1 MSPALIL
8 TCVTI
13 YSLLLFGVVWITSR
27 KADNESYFV
36 GNRSS
41 RWYIVAYGMIGAS
54 LSGVTFISVPGNVCN
69 TQLGYFQVVLGYLV
83 GYWVIAMLLLPLY
96 YRMKLTSIYTY
107 LEKRF
112 GPVTYITGSLFFI
125 LSRVVGASLRVFI
138 VVGVLQRFVFDAIG
152 IPFYVTVSIFL
163 LLILLYTYRGGVKTI
178 VWTDTLQTTFM
189 LLSLVLT
196 VILITGELNFNFS
209 QAWDK
214 VWNGTFST
222 MVFTDWRSKLFF
234 PKQFFG
240 GMFIAIAMTG
250 LDQEMMQKNISCRNV
265 GEAKKNMITFSF
277 IVVIV
282 NALFLALGALLYE
295 YINRPGIAIPAT
307 SDGQMIT
314 DTVFPTIAL
323 NYLGPVSG
331 VLFVIGIISAA
342 YPSADGALT
351 ALTACF
357 CIDIMG
363 MNRNEG
369 LSEEAK
375 TKLRQKVHVCF
386 AVVLLLVIVLFKE
399 FSTDAVINN
408 VLIFAGYTYGP
419 LLGLYAFGLFT
430 KLQVKDVFVPVVC
443 ILAPVLCFL
452 LDKFTP
458 EVIPGFKFG
467 PELLIVNG
475 ALTFVGLLLL
485 RKKETAGS

>member
-1 MSPALIL
+1 LSPALIL
-8 TCVTI
+8 TCVTL
-13 YSLLLFGVVWITSR
+13 YSLLLFWVVWITSR

-41 RWYIVAYGMIGAS
+41 KWYIVAYGMIGAS
-54 LSGVTFISVPGNVCN
+54 LSGVTFISVPGNVYN

-83 GYWVIAMLLLPLY
+83 GYWVIAMVLLPLY
-96 YRMKLTSIYTY
+96 YRMQLTSIYTY
-107 LEKRF
+107 LEERF
-112 GPVTYITGSLFFI
+112 GKVSYKTGSLFFI

-138 VVGVLQRFVFDAIG
+138 VVGVLQSFVFDRMG
-152 IPFYVTVSIFL
+152 VPFYVTVIIFL
-163 LLILLYTYRGGVKTI
+163 LLILAYTYKGGVKTI

-196 VILITGELNFNFS
+196 VILISGDLNFS
-209 QAWDK
+209 LAEVWDK
-214 VWNGTFST
+214 VWNGKYST
-222 MVFTDWRSKLFF
+222 MIFGGENGTWKSGLFF

-282 NALFLALGALLYE
+282 NALFLVLGVLLYE
-295 YINRPGIAIPAT
+295 YITQPGIMIPST
-307 SDGQMIT
+307 PEGKILT
-314 DTVFPTIAL
+314 DTVFPTVAL
-323 NYLGPVSG
+323 EYLGTVSG
-331 VLFVIGIISAA
+331 VLFVIGIISAV

-351 ALTACF
+351 ALTACW
-357 CIDIMG
+357 CIDIVG
-363 MNRNEG
+363 MKRRG
-369 LSEEAK
+369 FSEAEQ
-375 TKLRQKVHVCF
+375 TRLRQKVHISF
-386 AVVLLLVIVLFKE
+386 AVVLLVVIVLFRE

-408 VLIFAGYTYGP
+408 VLKFAGYTYGP

-430 KLQVKDVFVPVVC
+430 KMKVYDRLVPVVC
-443 ILAPVLCFL
+443 IAAPLICVFL
-452 LDKFTP
+452 DLFSVP
-458 EVIPGFKFG
+458 LFNGFKFG

-475 ALTFVGLLLL
+475 ALTFAGLVML
-485 RKKETAGS
+485 RRKA